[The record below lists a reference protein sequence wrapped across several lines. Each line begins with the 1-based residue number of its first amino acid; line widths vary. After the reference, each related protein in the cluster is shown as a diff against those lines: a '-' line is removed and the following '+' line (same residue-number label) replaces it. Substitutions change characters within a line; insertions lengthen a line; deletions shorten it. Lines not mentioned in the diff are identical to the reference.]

1 MNKFTLIIHNKGWT
15 VKEACQHWGIR
26 YETYNRHCNS
36 DKFANRLESMCNGL
50 FNRDSDTVLTIE
62 ECKELVN
69 KEIPIDCWKIKE
81 SRL

>member
-36 DKFANRLESMCNGL
+36 EKFANRLESMCNGL
-50 FNRDSDTVLTIE
+50 FNRGSDAVLTLE

-69 KEIPIDCWKIKE
+69 KEIPVNCWKIKQDK
-81 SRL
+81 L

>member
-36 DKFANRLESMCNGL
+36 EKFANRLESMCNGL
-50 FNRDSDTVLTIE
+50 
-62 ECKELVN
+62 
-69 KEIPIDCWKIKE
+69 E
-81 SRL
+81 SKDNG

>member
-36 DKFANRLESMCNGL
+36 EKFANRLESMCNGL
-50 FNRDSDTVLTIE
+50 
-62 ECKELVN
+62 
-69 KEIPIDCWKIKE
+69 E
-81 SRL
+81 SKNNG